1 MDSSAFWLDQWDVA
15 PVNFHRYPVF
25 AACPRELLARRNSW
39 KLLLVGYSLRA
50 AQKLRTS
57 CAALISSCLLLLRK
71 TRLPPESPSYHL
83 DFRGNAISDCPKPF
97 ANNAK
102 IHYSSARPYV
112 CSVRNSCSDFLL
124 VQIGNG
130 SPNSL
135 SLLSLCSALFQMEQT
150 GVYSGSKSI
159 T

>member
-1 MDSSAFWLDQWDVA
+1 
-15 PVNFHRYPVF
+15 VNFHRYPVF

-50 AQKLRTS
+50 AQKFRTS
-57 CAALISSCLLLLRK
+57 CAALISSCLLRLRK
-71 TRLPPESPSYHL
+71 TRPPPQSPSYHL
-83 DFRGNAISDCPKPF
+83 DFRGNAISDCPRPF
-97 ANNAK
+97 AKNAK

-112 CSVRNSCSDFLL
+112 CSVRNSCSDLLL
-124 VQIGNG
+124 VQIGKG

-135 SLLSLCSALFQMEQT
+135 LLVSLCSALFQMEHT